1 MWILARASQDALV
14 GCGHGRMYIV
24 GFRLARPAL
33 ADCGAASAGA
43 RMGHARCHEATVY
56 LGASVVESCVHGTTL
71 LVALLCGA
79 ML

>member
-1 MWILARASQDALV
+1 M
-14 GCGHGRMYIV
+14 

-43 RMGHARCHEATVY
+43 RMGHARCHGATVY

-71 LVALLCGA
+71 LGGTAMRCHAVALNGIE
-79 ML
+79 